1 MPSQRRR
8 IQWMRMQKMR
18 EEATEKETDV
28 HFNTIQLVIPTKK
41 EWRVK
46 EKVTAPT
53 LMASNDVMDLLDD
66 DESPL
71 IKDWSPPPTDMDIN
85 MLFSKLMYHDE

>member
-53 LMASNDVMDLLDD
+53 LTASNDVMDLLDD